1 MQSGVPS
8 ELSESPKDPAA
19 IIVLD
24 GAAMNGAAAHADF
37 DVVTGAFGY
46 IGRYIAGLLLD
57 QGRVVRT
64 LTGHPQ
70 RPNPFGAAVTAVPFH
85 FADPVLL
92 AASLRGATTL
102 YNTYW
107 VRFERGPVT
116 FARAVEN
123 TRALVQAAQRAG
135 VRRMVHISITNPS
148 ADSVLP
154 YFRGKAV
161 VESVIVASGLSYAL
175 LRPTVVFGGD
185 DILINNIAWLL
196 RRSPVFAIPGR
207 GDYRMQPVFVEDLAR
222 IAVWAGQQSRDLVM
236 DAVGPEVFRF
246 DELVRLIA
254 QAVRSRA
261 RIVQVPPA
269 TALAVARAIGRL
281 MGDVLLTQD
290 ELAGLMNDLLLSA
303 GPPTGTTSLRN
314 WLARNA
320 GRLGR
325 RYASEVQR
333 HFRG

>member
-1 MQSGVPS
+1 
-8 ELSESPKDPAA
+8 
-19 IIVLD
+19 
-24 GAAMNGAAAHADF
+24 MNGDAAHADF

-57 QGRVVRT
+57 RGRAVRT
-64 LTGHPQ
+64 LTGHPH

-92 AASLRGATTL
+92 AASLRGAATL

-123 TRALVQAAQRAG
+123 TKTLVQAAQRAG
-135 VRRMVHISITNPS
+135 IRRMVHISITSPS

-161 VESVIVASGLSYAL
+161 VESLIVASGLSYAL
-175 LRPTVVFGGD
+175 VRPTVVFGGD

-222 IAVWAGQQSRDLVM
+222 LAVSVGQQSRDLVM

-269 TALAVARAIGRL
+269 TALAVARAIGWL

-290 ELAGLMNDLLLSA
+290 ELTGLMNDLLLFA
-303 GPPTGTTSLRN
+303 GPPTATTSLRN
-314 WLARNA
+314 WLARHA